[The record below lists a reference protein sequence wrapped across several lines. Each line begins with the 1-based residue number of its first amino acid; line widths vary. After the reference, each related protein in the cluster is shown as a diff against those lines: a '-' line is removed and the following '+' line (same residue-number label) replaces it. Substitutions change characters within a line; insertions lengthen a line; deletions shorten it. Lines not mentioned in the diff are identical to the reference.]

1 MTGGMGVK
9 RVLCNLAVLFAVIA
23 AAVLI
28 AFALRDVFVRV
39 ESSESASGGAKKPLP
54 TLIIDAGHGG
64 LDGGAVS
71 DSGVRESEI
80 NLDIAKKLDLLMGF
94 LGARTVMTR
103 DSEDIIYSESSNSIR
118 KKKIEDMKCRVN
130 LVNAMENAVLIS
142 IHQDKYPSGGPSG
155 AQTLYARTDGSKAL
169 AENMQRVLISALN
182 PGNCRTAA
190 PIPGSIYLMNNVTCP
205 ALLIECGFLSN
216 QEEEALLATPE
227 YRLKIAATI
236 AAGYLSFEKEE

>member
-1 MTGGMGVK
+1 MK
-9 RVLCNLAVLFAVIA
+9 RALCNLAVLFAVIA
-23 AAVLI
+23 AAVFIGFTLKDI
-28 AFALRDVFVRV
+28 FAQV
-39 ESSESASGGAKKPLP
+39 EVSESASGGTKKPLP

-71 DSGVRESEI
+71 DSGVRESEV

-94 LGARTVMTR
+94 LGVRTVMTR

-130 LVNAMENAVLIS
+130 LVNVTENAVLIS

-155 AQTLYARTDGSKAL
+155 AQTLYARTDGSKER
-169 AENMQRVLISALN
+169 AENMQRFLISALN
-182 PGNCRTAA
+182 PENYRTVA

-216 QEEEALLATPE
+216 QKEEALLATPQ
-227 YRLKIAATI
+227 YRLKIAAAI
-236 AAGYLSFEKEE
+236 AAGYLSFEKEG